1 MSKSARAGSG
11 KSAIAGSGRSAKSS
25 KSKSAPAHRQ
35 KKHREIGVASFYGR
49 ECKGRP
55 TASGERFDPS
65 RLTAAHRTLP
75 LGTCVRVTNLENGRR
90 IVVRINDR
98 GPYIHGRVIDLSRAA
113 ARRLGFADDGIT
125 RVRLEILKDNRGW
138 RDPLADEAPPRV
150 KKSARSSGDTR
161 AKPAATRKGPLA
173 RA

>member
-11 KSAIAGSGRSAKSS
+11 KSAIAGSGKSAKSS

-35 KKHREIGVASFYGR
+35 KKHREVGVASFYGR

-75 LGTCVRVTNLENGRR
+75 LGTCVRVTNLENG
-90 IVVRINDR
+90 R

-150 KKSARSSGDTR
+150 KKPGRSSGDTR